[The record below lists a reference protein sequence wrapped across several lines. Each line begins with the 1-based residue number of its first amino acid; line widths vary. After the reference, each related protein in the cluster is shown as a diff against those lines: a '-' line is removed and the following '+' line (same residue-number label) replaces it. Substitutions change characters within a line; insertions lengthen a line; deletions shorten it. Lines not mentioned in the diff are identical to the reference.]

1 MGSSKCT
8 VIGHCPRRFAL
19 SPAQKSRIQRRQ
31 RLILLQ
37 SLGCPLRTNTAYLL
51 RMTSVVDCGRTL
63 QVGGAVRLPDR
74 VLEPVERIS
83 EILFGL
89 IMALTITGAVS
100 VATSDHFQIRTMLWA
115 AIGCNLAWG
124 IIDGGMYLMA
134 RLGERGRNAVIARA
148 VRELSN
154 REDAHR
160 IIADELP
167 PLLGSIF
174 QPAQLEFIRER
185 ISQIPASD
193 LRPGLTGRDWLGAFG
208 VCILVVLST
217 FPVVIPFIVFGDA
230 RLALRTSNA
239 FAVVLLFICGILFA
253 RHAGLWPWTT
263 GVIMVAIGAALVSV
277 AIALGG

>member
-1 MGSSKCT
+1 MREARRSKDR
-8 VIGHCPRRFAL
+8 VIT
-19 SPAQKSRIQRRQ
+19 PAK
-31 RLILLQ
+31 
-37 SLGCPLRTNTAYLL
+37 A
-51 RMTSVVDCGRTL
+51 
-63 QVGGAVRLPDR
+63 VGGVLVRPPDR

-89 IMALTITGAVS
+89 IMALTITGAVG
-100 VATSDHFQIRTMLWA
+100 VATADHFQIRTMLFA
-115 AIGCNLAWG
+115 ALGCNLAWG

-134 RLGERGRNAVIARA
+134 RIGERGRNAVVAQA
-148 VRELSN
+148 VRETTN

-167 PLLGSIF
+167 PLLGSTF
-174 QPAQLEFIRER
+174 GPAQLELIRER
-185 ISQIPASD
+185 INQMPASNV
-193 LRPGLTGRDWLGAFG
+193 RPGLTARDWLGALG

-217 FPVVIPFIVFGDA
+217 FPVVIPFIVFEDA

-239 FAVVLLFICGILFA
+239 FAVVSLFICGYLFA

-263 GVIMVAIGAALVSV
+263 GVIMVAVGVALVSV